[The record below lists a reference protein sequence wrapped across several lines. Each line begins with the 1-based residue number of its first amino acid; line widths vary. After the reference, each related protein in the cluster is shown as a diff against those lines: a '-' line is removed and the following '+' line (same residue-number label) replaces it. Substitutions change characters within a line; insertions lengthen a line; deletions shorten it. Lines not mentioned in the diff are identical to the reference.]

1 MLYYLTKTVHFII
14 SILTYSLFNFILGNI
29 AEGGVYVSTIPDQLL
44 DQQPTILEITTHVR
58 TAEWNQLG
66 VQLGLND
73 VDLAERHDCT
83 RMYQLWIQE
92 KADNATRR
100 NLISALRAIRQNN
113 VAKRYEDY
121 LKTVSE

>member
-1 MLYYLTKTVHFII
+1 M
-14 SILTYSLFNFILGNI
+14 
-29 AEGGVYVSTIPDQLL
+29 
-44 DQQPTILEITTHVR
+44 DQQPTILEITTHAR

-66 VQLGLND
+66 VQLGLD
-73 VDLAERHDCT
+73 GVGLAGCHDYT
-83 RMYQLWIQE
+83 SMYQLWIQE

-100 NLISALRAIRQNN
+100 NLISALRAIRQND

>member
-1 MLYYLTKTVHFII
+1 M
-14 SILTYSLFNFILGNI
+14 
-29 AEGGVYVSTIPDQLL
+29 
-44 DQQPTILEITTHVR
+44 DQQPPILEITTHAR

-66 VQLGLND
+66 VQLGLD
-73 VDLAERHDCT
+73 GVDLAGCHDYT

-100 NLISALRAIRQNN
+100 NLISALRAIRQND
-113 VAKRYEDY
+113 VAKRYKDY

>member
-1 MLYYLTKTVHFII
+1 MSFYL
-14 SILTYSLFNFILGNI
+14 ILILGNI
-29 AEGGVYVSTIPDQLL
+29 VEGGVYVSTIPDQLL
-44 DQQPTILEITTHVR
+44 DQQPPILEITTHAR

-66 VQLGLND
+66 VQLGLD
-73 VDLAERHDCT
+73 GVDLAGCHDCT

-100 NLISALRAIRQNN
+100 NLIPALRAIRQND
-113 VAKRYEDY
+113 VAQKYEDH